1 MDRVWFEKT
10 VSDLKKE
17 GMKINEDN
25 LLDLFDGE
33 EPDPFL
39 HIFDAERSDDV
50 FDFICNHPETDKF
63 VIVDDD
69 SRNYQN
75 NYKLDLFLISPNPYQ
90 GFSERDYEATLDLL
104 GSDDKFTE
112 IYGMWGE
119 LIHINNEK
127 N

>member
-90 GFSERDYEATLDLL
+90 GFSEKDYEATLDLL

-112 IYGMWGE
+112 IYGMWGS
-119 LIHINNEK
+119 
-127 N
+127 